1 MCSRQYCV
9 IRYES
14 ASEFQMK
21 IITNESHS
29 VPGLHNCP
37 WCPFPP
43 RQLHGSGDVLEGG
56 EVECSMGECW
66 GIG

>member
-1 MCSRQYCV
+1 
-9 IRYES
+9 
-14 ASEFQMK
+14 MK